1 MVIDQ
6 DVPNGSRTEA
16 ALWYIKKIFD
26 NLQEA
31 ERTIHDDNCFT
42 KRVQAVPKLGHVKTS
57 SFELI

>member
-1 MVIDQ
+1 MCLMVQ
-6 DVPNGSRTEA
+6 ELKLRCGT
-16 ALWYIKKIFD
+16 LKKIFD

-57 SFELI
+57 SFELILT